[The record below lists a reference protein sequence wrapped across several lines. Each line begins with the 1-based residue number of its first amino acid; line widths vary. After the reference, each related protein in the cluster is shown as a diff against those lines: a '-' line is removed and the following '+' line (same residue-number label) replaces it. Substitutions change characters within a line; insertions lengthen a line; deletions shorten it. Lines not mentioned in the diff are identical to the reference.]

1 MSTTVTGTTTT
12 GSIIALTTG
21 IFLGIGVSHFLGLS
35 SATSTTT
42 TTTSSTTSSSSSSTH
57 DTPQRKTQKLLTA
70 TATLPLAT
78 PDPRNTSK
86 LALNSPNNLSGKV
99 VVVVGAQSKVGIAV
113 CRAVHSAGAKVVMAD
128 ARLEALKKIC
138 ETLNNGYGDDS
149 PASRI
154 HAPPKTASVVMVD
167 ITNASSMKRLVTKAT
182 EVFNQVDIVV
192 NCAGY
197 QGRSPMK
204 ECNETEWST
213 TMNVNCTG
221 MLHVFGAF
229 LPTMLEQQSG
239 QIISVSSEPTG
250 GIDTDTGLPTLTVY
264 GASKQFVE
272 TLSTGTNNELSEYG
286 IRVTTVRAGRCAD
299 AATETTTSEE
309 FSNPADVADAVLFAA
324 STDVDVKAVTVATR

>member
-1 MSTTVTGTTTT
+1 M
-12 GSIIALTTG
+12 
-21 IFLGIGVSHFLGLS
+21 
-35 SATSTTT
+35 
-42 TTTSSTTSSSSSSTH
+42 
-57 DTPQRKTQKLLTA
+57 
-70 TATLPLAT
+70 
-78 PDPRNTSK
+78 
-86 LALNSPNNLSGKV
+86 
-99 VVVVGAQSKVGIAV
+99 VVGAQSKVGIAV

-239 QIISVSSEPTG
+239 QIISVSSEPTTQG
-250 GIDTDTGLPTLTVY
+250 GITDTGLPTLTVY